1 LDNVAGNNAVA
12 IAAAHGVFLDGIFPP
27 YTAADIAAFKKYRGP
42 AYKDVYGN
50 SVPMLPEVSA
60 SATLTHTLDF
70 GDGSQLLSRVQVQYR
85 DSYIN
90 AIFNSSPIYNSPSYV
105 LWDLYFDYSF
115 ADANW
120 DASLAIDNVFNKDA
134 VVSKFTNQFG
144 GETTQAYAA
153 PRQFTVRVGYKF

>member
-1 LDNVAGNNAVA
+1 MS
-12 IAAAHGVFLDGIFPP
+12 
-27 YTAADIAAFKKYRGP
+27 TATACRCCRK
-42 AYKDVYGN
+42 
-50 SVPMLPEVSA
+50 SLA

-90 AIFNSSPIYNSPSYV
+90 AIFNSSPIYTSPSYV

-153 PRQFTVRVGYKF
+153 AAAVHGSRRLQILVGTTRPDRCRAL